1 MAENLFKVF
10 FLISYESSL
19 TESIKYSLSKEN
31 GIENLKISFTKKNIN
46 NDKKEYIISVFSF
59 DINNLKEENLD
70 EKANPLKANILFTI
84 KNEVYKEQII
94 FKGGKYNFIYNF
106 KIENNPSLILLDQ
119 SSQLKIFF
127 EALREQKTINR
138 ETLLKALILD
148 SIDFIKENN
157 KINFNFFLEL
167 LKLCLFKKER
177 NSVLLNFQLEKI
189 NISNDLNP
197 KDYTSVLSLIEKNP
211 TKFCNE
217 NDDKEKEKI
226 IEKFYMI
233 LLCFIANYENDEN
246 IKNQKIEKLL
256 SDKKEYFIRI
266 VSLYIQYYS
275 NIKIPENYISEIFM
289 KNNLTNEIIKG
300 ILYCFPSNI
309 KRLEIIIQY
318 RDSIYEFCMKNDKK
332 LKMIE
337 LVPPQKD
344 DNLEQIIIKITFLI
358 DYQRK
363 MKFYFLSFGQEY
375 WIMYYKYNQ
384 TAENL
389 MLINSIITFI
399 QTIDENLSIIE
410 ELNISSTL
418 LKKNFKNSFDL
429 KQVEKRLIMP
439 TIGNISVGKSF
450 FLNSMFGIDFCQTK
464 SEITTKF
471 ILFIRHIDNLK
482 DPRLY
487 KLEPFKKEN
496 SYDFFY
502 NSKEVF
508 TGEENIKNKINQ
520 VNDENKNSKK
530 PIFYMLEI
538 EIKSIE
544 NKEFLNKVDF
554 LDMPGLNESEED
566 YIKLYFEYIKDM
578 IKYCLIIFSVEN
590 YNSKDSMEV
599 IKKLKKNL
607 YVPIENFLIILNKID
622 IVNGIEKAIR
632 DFKKVVLNDGSFNIY
647 KNTLV
652 PVNSLKLK
660 SEIQIKNNFKFYD
673 FINYYFMEYNC
684 TNKKDE
690 ENYIDFIKNII
701 TEEKKNLKNLNELKQ
716 KLINISD
723 DEINE
728 IKNDFKRLEK
738 ERKSKGDN
746 IIFDFED
753 KKEVKIIKLFYIF
766 FKEKLL
772 FPKVSKA
779 INDINNYFNNI
790 KDYDFPNK
798 NFGSKNYTE
807 KKYIYDDSNEHK
819 ILKDLDKFFEE
830 IFISEKL
837 KNYGNIVT
845 ILKDDFKILKNYI
858 FNSNLKFIPILG
870 VSNSGKSSFINCLLG
885 KNILPCDSTECTR
898 RAIIIR
904 YLEEKEKTS
913 LYSIKFNSCENLN
926 DIYYYY
932 TKKELISENLEE
944 IKEIISILNESFPS
958 KEEDSFLL
966 LEINI
971 KFLEN
976 PKIDLIMNKRDICFI
991 DFPGHNTNNNS
1002 FFSHNIYQKV
1012 LKMSS
1017 FFVYINNGKAF
1028 KEDANKMLLS
1038 SIYKEVISIHQG
1050 DITSKLFIDLCL
1062 FIFNKVDTLDEKER
1076 DLTDIN
1082 KEIKETLEIK
1092 EKDDNISCSFFSS
1105 KLYKD
1110 YLSKIEEYKI
1120 DKVIN
1125 LFKHYYDNFKSQE
1138 NTDLFGEKESNFIK
1152 FAEENLKRRIK
1163 SDYQFEESDLKD
1175 ISKEK
1180 IISNDIYKEINTFL
1194 DKFYKENNLN
1204 KEEEDNYNDK
1214 LENICK
1220 YLIFCN
1226 TKDKKLNLYKKSYA
1240 SDTLAKMIE
1249 KIVKSHLLKEAEYN
1263 KHLER
1268 FLTFLN
1274 IFFGMEEGLNINGKK
1289 NLDELTQASLNNIDK
1304 FFKDF
1309 YEKNIIENY
1318 QFIILDIIKQQKTSF
1333 RELMKTYDKDI
1344 NKIIEFLEYTINEE
1358 MNNFKNYL
1366 QKALKELEKNIGD
1379 ELNKIGTEMISINK
1393 NVESFI
1399 TLSTKEKFIVS
1410 ISFCTFGVGAVVY
1423 GLFYAL
1429 PNMIINAISEE
1440 RKFQQFLE
1448 EIEENIIV
1456 EFQNI
1461 KDSIENNIK
1470 SYKNI
1475 VTKNIIRFYG
1485 VIQAGNIENDEYWK
1499 DAKEKYQII
1508 YSNYKS
1514 LKSNKNIFDGKM

>member
-1 MAENLFKVF
+1 MAENSFKVF
-10 FLISYESSL
+10 FLISYESSFA
-19 TESIKYSLSKEN
+19 ENIKYSLSNEN

-46 NDKKEYIISVFSF
+46 DDKKEYIISVFSF
-59 DINNLKEENLD
+59 DINSLKEENLD
-70 EKANPLKANILFTI
+70 EKTNPFKAIINFTI
-84 KNEVYKEQII
+84 KNEVYKEQIT
-94 FKGGKYNFIYNF
+94 FKTGRYNFIYNF
-106 KIENNPSLILLDQ
+106 KIENNPSMILLDHT
-119 SSQLKIFF
+119 SQLKIFF
-127 EALREQKTINR
+127 EALREQKEINR

-148 SIDFIKENN
+148 SIDFIKENDT
-157 KINFNFFLEL
+157 INFNFFLEL

-197 KDYTSVLSLIEKNP
+197 KDYASVLSLIEKNP

-217 NDDKEKEKI
+217 NDDIEKAKI
-226 IEKFYMI
+226 NEKFYMI
-233 LLCFIANYENDEN
+233 LLFFIANYENDEK
-246 IKNQKIEKLL
+246 IKSQKIEKILN
-256 SDKKEYFIRI
+256 DF
-266 VSLYIQYYS
+266 
-275 NIKIPENYISEIFM
+275 NIKIPENYISENVF
-289 KNNLTNEIIKG
+289 KNNITYEKIKG
-300 ILYCFPSNI
+300 ILYFFPSNI

-318 RDSIYEFCMKNDKK
+318 RYSISEFCIKNDKK
-332 LKMIE
+332 FKMIE

-344 DNLEQIIIKITFLI
+344 DNLEQIVIKITFLI

-363 MKFYFLSFGQEY
+363 RKFYFLKFEQEY
-375 WIMYYKYNQ
+375 WDRYYKFNQ
-384 TAENL
+384 TTDNL
-389 MLINSIITFI
+389 MIINSIISFI
-399 QTIDENLSIIE
+399 QTIDKDLNIIKQ
-410 ELNISSTL
+410 LDISSTPI
-418 LKKNFKNSFDL
+418 KKIFKDSIDL

-450 FLNSMFGIDFCQTK
+450 FLNSLFGIDFCQTK

-487 KLEPFKKEN
+487 KLEPFKNEN

-502 NSKEVF
+502 NCKEVF

-520 VNDENKNSKK
+520 INDENKNIKK

-538 EIKSIE
+538 EIKTIE
-544 NKEFLNKVDF
+544 NKEFLNKFDF
-554 LDMPGLNESEED
+554 LDVPGLNESGED

-578 IKYCLIIFSVEN
+578 IKYCLIIFSAEK

-599 IKKLKKNL
+599 IKNIKQNL

-622 IVNGIEKAIR
+622 IVNNKEMTIR
-632 DFKKVVLNDGSFNIY
+632 DFKKVVLNNGSFNIY

-652 PVNSLKLK
+652 PVNSLELK
-660 SEIQIKNNFKFYD
+660 SEIQIKSRFKFYD
-673 FINYYFMEYNC
+673 FINYYFMKYNYN
-684 TNKKDE
+684 NKKDDE
-690 ENYIDFIKNII
+690 KYIDFIKKIMS
-701 TEEKKNLKNLNELKQ
+701 EEKKNLKNFDELKQ
-716 KLINISD
+716 KITKISD
-723 DEINE
+723 EEIND
-728 IKNDFKRLEK
+728 IKNNFKRLEK
-738 ERKSKGDN
+738 ERKDKGDN
-746 IIFDFED
+746 IIFDLED
-753 KKEVKIIKLFYIF
+753 KKEEKVIKLFYIF

-772 FPKVSKA
+772 FPKDSKA
-779 INDINNYFNNI
+779 INNINNYFNNI

-798 NFGSKNYTE
+798 DFGNKNYTE
-807 KKYIYDDSNEHK
+807 KEYIYDDSSDHK

-837 KNYGNIVT
+837 KNYGNIVN
-845 ILKDDFKILKNYI
+845 ILKDDFKILKKYI

-870 VSNSGKSSFINCLLG
+870 VSNSGKSSFINCLLE

-913 LYSIKFNSCENLN
+913 LYSIKFNSSENLN

-966 LEINI
+966 LETNI

-976 PKIDLIMNKRDICFI
+976 PKIDLVMNKRDICFI
-991 DFPGHNTNNNS
+991 DFPGHNTSNNS
-1002 FFSHNIYQKV
+1002 FFNNNIYQKV

-1028 KEDANKMLLS
+1028 KENANKMLLS

-1050 DITSKLFIDLCL
+1050 DITSKLFLDLCL
-1062 FIFNKVDTLDEKER
+1062 FIFNKVDILDEKER
-1076 DLTDIN
+1076 DLRDIN
-1082 KEIKETLEIK
+1082 KEIKETLELKEK
-1092 EKDDNISCSFFSS
+1092 EKDDTITCTFFSS

-1110 YLSKIEEYKI
+1110 YLSKIDEYKI
-1120 DKVIN
+1120 DKVIS
-1125 LFKHYYDNFKSQE
+1125 LFKLYYNKFKSQE
-1138 NTDLFGEKESNFIK
+1138 NDDLFGEKENNFIK
-1152 FAEENLKRRIK
+1152 FAEDNLKKRIK
-1163 SDYQFEESDLKD
+1163 SDFQFEESDLKD
-1175 ISKEK
+1175 IKKEK
-1180 IISNDIYKEINTFL
+1180 IISSDIYKEINTFL
-1194 DKFYKENNLN
+1194 NKFYEENNLN

-1220 YLIFCN
+1220 YLIYCN
-1226 TKDKKLNLYKKSYA
+1226 TKNKNLNLYKKSYA
-1240 SDTLAKMIE
+1240 TDTLVKMIE
-1249 KIVKSHLLKEAEYN
+1249 KIIKSHLLKEAEYN
-1263 KHLER
+1263 GHLER

-1274 IFFGMEEGLNINGKK
+1274 IFFGMEEGLNVNAKK
-1289 NLDELTQASLNNIDK
+1289 DLDELSQTSLNNIDIH
-1304 FFKDF
+1304 FREFNN
-1309 YEKNIIENY
+1309 KNIIENY
-1318 QFIILDIIKQQKTSF
+1318 KFIILDFIKEQKTSF
-1333 RELMKTYDKDI
+1333 KQLMTKYNKDI
-1344 NKIIEFLEYTINEE
+1344 NKIIEFLESSINDT
-1358 MNNFKNYL
+1358 MSKFKNYL
-1366 QKALKELEKNIGD
+1366 KKALKELEKNIGD
-1379 ELNKIGTEMISINK
+1379 ELNKIGTEMILINK
-1393 NVESFI
+1393 NIDSFI
-1399 TLSTKEKFIVS
+1399 NLSTKEKLIVS

-1448 EIEENIIV
+1448 EVEENIIT

-1475 VTKNIIRFYG
+1475 VSKNIIRFYG
-1485 VIQAGNIENDEYWK
+1485 VIQAGTIENDENWK

-1508 YSNYKS
+1508 YSKYKS
-1514 LKSNKNIFDGKM
+1514 LKSNKNIFGGGS